1 MIPCDSIP
9 LSHKPY
15 ETIHKDVLAYNQLFN
30 KLNNRP
36 YLSYEWEMKMK
47 KKHMD
52 QSTIIM
58 EGQGWKNL
66 SFQRNQQQLK
76 KASIHHRKK
85 DA

>member
-1 MIPCDSIP
+1 MIPCDPIP

-36 YLSYEWEMKMK
+36 YLSYEWEMKKK

-66 SFQRNQQQLK
+66 SFQRNQRQLN
-76 KASIHHRKK
+76 KASIHNRKK